1 MALQMAKLQ
10 STILSFGKT
19 SCYVQNLTVICHYLM
34 RANRKRRYILAVDY
48 ESIGKRIKHYRTEK
62 RLSQEELGEAVSV
75 NSQHVSN
82 IELGRRYPSLELII
96 SIANALDVSA
106 DDLLTDN
113 LKHSSSPVG
122 TEIHDLLLDCN
133 HDEKAILTRTLT
145 FLKGL
150 LSEFGI

>member
-1 MALQMAKLQ
+1 MAQIVSA
-10 STILSFGKT
+10 ILESQNI

-34 RANRKRRYILAVDY
+34 RANLRRRYILAVDY

-75 NSQHVSN
+75 NSQHISN

-96 SIANALDVSA
+96 SISNALDVSA

>member
-1 MALQMAKLQ
+1 M
-10 STILSFGKT
+10 
-19 SCYVQNLTVICHYLM
+19 
-34 RANRKRRYILAVDY
+34 AVDY
-48 ESIGKRIKHYRTEK
+48 ESIGRRIKRYRMDK
-62 RLSQEELGEAVSV
+62 KLSQEELGQEILTSSV
-75 NSQHVSN
+75 HISYVESGSRK
-82 IELGRRYPSLELII
+82 LSLELLIL
-96 SIANALDVSA
+96 IANALDVSA

>member
-1 MALQMAKLQ
+1 MPLPYAGQ
-10 STILSFGKT
+10 
-19 SCYVQNLTVICHYLM
+19 
-34 RANRKRRYILAVDY
+34 RKRRYILAVDY

-62 RLSQEELGEAVSV
+62 RLSQEDLGNIVAVNNEHISR
-75 NSQHVSN
+75 
-82 IELGRRYPSLELII
+82 IEGGKKNLSLELLIL
-96 SIANALDVSA
+96 IANALDVSA

-145 FLKGL
+145 FLKGI

>member
-1 MALQMAKLQ
+1 MP
-10 STILSFGKT
+10 
-19 SCYVQNLTVICHYLM
+19 
-34 RANRKRRYILAVDY
+34 VDY
-48 ESIGKRIKHYRTEK
+48 ESIGRRIKHYRMEK
-62 RLSQEELGEAVSV
+62 RMSQEDLGQIVSV
-75 NSQHVSN
+75 NNEHISR
-82 IELGRRYPSLELII
+82 IEGGKKFISLELLIL
-96 SIANALDVSA
+96 IANALDVSA

>member
-1 MALQMAKLQ
+1 M
-10 STILSFGKT
+10 
-19 SCYVQNLTVICHYLM
+19 
-34 RANRKRRYILAVDY
+34 AVDY

-62 RLSQEELGEAVSV
+62 RLSQEDLGNIVAVNNEHISR
-75 NSQHVSN
+75 
-82 IELGRRYPSLELII
+82 IEGGKKNLSLELPIL
-96 SIANALDVSA
+96 IANALDVSA

-133 HDEKAILTRTLT
+133 HDEKTILTRTLT

-150 LSEFGI
+150 FSEFGV

>member
-1 MALQMAKLQ
+1 MPLPYAGQ
-10 STILSFGKT
+10 
-19 SCYVQNLTVICHYLM
+19 
-34 RANRKRRYILAVDY
+34 RRRRYILAVDY

-75 NSQHVSN
+75 NSQHISN

-96 SIANALDVSA
+96 SISNALDVSA

>member
-1 MALQMAKLQ
+1 MPLPYAGQ
-10 STILSFGKT
+10 
-19 SCYVQNLTVICHYLM
+19 
-34 RANRKRRYILAVDY
+34 RKRRYILAIDY

-62 RLSQEELGEAVSV
+62 RLSQEDLGNIVAVNNEHISR
-75 NSQHVSN
+75 
-82 IELGRRYPSLELII
+82 IEGGKKNLSLELLIL
-96 SIANALDVSA
+96 IANALDVSA

>member
-1 MALQMAKLQ
+1 
-10 STILSFGKT
+10 
-19 SCYVQNLTVICHYLM
+19 M
-34 RANRKRRYILAVDY
+34 RAISKRRYILAIDY

-62 RLSQEELGEAVSV
+62 RLSQEELAEVISTT
-75 NSQHVSN
+75 HKHISN
-82 IELGRRYPSLELII
+82 IETGVKGPSIEMLIL
-96 SIANALDVSA
+96 IANALDVSA

>member
-1 MALQMAKLQ
+1 M
-10 STILSFGKT
+10 
-19 SCYVQNLTVICHYLM
+19 
-34 RANRKRRYILAVDY
+34 AVDY
-48 ESIGKRIKHYRTEK
+48 ESIGRRIKYFRNEK
-62 RLSQEELGEAVSV
+62 NMSQEDLAEAVGTI
-75 NSQHVSN
+75 NKHISN
-82 IELGRRYPSLELII
+82 IELGTKGPSVEMLIL
-96 SIANALDVSA
+96 IANALDVSA

-150 LSEFGI
+150 LSEFGV

>member
-1 MALQMAKLQ
+1 MTQIMSA
-10 STILSFGKT
+10 ILESQNI

-34 RANRKRRYILAVDY
+34 RANLRRRYILAVDY

-62 RLSQEELGEAVSV
+62 RLSQEALGQLVLAS
-75 NSQHVSN
+75 SN
-82 IELGRRYPSLELII
+82 HISYIETGVKAPSLELLIL
-96 SIANALDVSA
+96 IANALDVSA

>member
-1 MALQMAKLQ
+1 M
-10 STILSFGKT
+10 
-19 SCYVQNLTVICHYLM
+19 QNLTVICHYLM

-62 RLSQEELGEAVSV
+62 KISQEDLGDRVAV
-75 NSQHVSN
+75 NAQHISN
-82 IELGRRYPSLELII
+82 IEAARRYPSLELII
-96 SIANALDVSA
+96 YIANALDVSA

-133 HDEKAILTRTLT
+133 RDEKAILTRTLI

-150 LSEFGI
+150 LSEFGV